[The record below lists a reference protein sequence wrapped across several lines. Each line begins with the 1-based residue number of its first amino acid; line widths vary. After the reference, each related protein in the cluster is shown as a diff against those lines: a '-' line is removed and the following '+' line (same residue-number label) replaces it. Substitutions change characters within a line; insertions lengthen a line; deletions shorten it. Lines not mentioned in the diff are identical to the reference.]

1 MAILPEFITLAAVGA
16 IVAIALLVLI
26 RSAGRRIRLAEQQT
40 GELKQQI
47 EAQSRNAD
55 EQAGQIEAQLRNA
68 DEQARQI
75 EAQSRKADEQTRQI
89 EAQSRKADEQARQ
102 IEGQARKIE
111 DLERRSSELEI
122 QLTAES
128 SRTEALTAR
137 MRDEMLGMSGKLAAL
152 SNSVEILR
160 RLPPQT
166 PPMDTELLEK
176 MVESEMVA
184 LAESVLTLRPLVP
197 YPNWRFDIEWTNPD
211 LAFQARRQIWQ
222 SFHDRRI
229 DKPVTMSWH
238 LGTRLRL
245 GLRNDLS
252 RQIYVAGCIDP
263 NEFAF
268 LNHYLQPGMTF
279 IDMGANEG
287 AYTVFAARRVGE
299 SGSVWAFEPSQR
311 EFDSLRANLD
321 LNGLIGPNVRLFPLA
336 IADFNGYT
344 ELTVAATEHAGQN
357 TMGAFAGPGIGAAGT
372 QTVEVRRLDDLI
384 AEDAPA
390 RIDFIKLD
398 VEGAELKA
406 IHGAAA
412 TLRRYRPVLLFE
424 VSAASL
430 RPQGASRDGLVAFLR
445 SLDYLL
451 YVFDDQGLPAVAEPG
466 AYSDNMLAAPVG
478 LVLLSIAFQGW
489 PVN

>member
-1 MAILPEFITLAAVGA
+1 LAVVGTIAV
-16 IVAIALLVLI
+16 IALLFLI
-26 RSAGRRIRLAEQQT
+26 RGAGRRIRLAEQKTVEQQ
-40 GELKQQI
+40 QQI
-47 EAQSRNAD
+47 EAQSRTAD
-55 EQAGQIEAQLRNA
+55 Q
-68 DEQARQI
+68 QARQI
-75 EAQSRKADEQTRQI
+75 EAQSRTAGEQTRQI
-89 EAQSRKADEQARQ
+89 ESQASQ
-102 IEGQARKIE
+102 IDLQARKIE
-111 DLERRSSELEI
+111 VLERRSSELEI
-122 QLTAES
+122 QLAGES
-128 SRTEALTAR
+128 SRTEALTAQVL
-137 MRDEMLGMSGKLAAL
+137 EMSGKIAEL

-160 RLPPQT
+160 RLPPRM
-166 PPMDTELLEK
+166 PPMDAELLEK
-176 MVESEMVA
+176 MAEPEMIA
-184 LAESVLTLRPLVP
+184 LAESMPTLRPLVP

-229 DKPVTMSWH
+229 DQPVTINWH

-279 IDMGANEG
+279 VDMGANEG
-287 AYTVFAARRVGE
+287 VYTVFAARRVGQ

-311 EFDSLRANLD
+311 EYDSLRANLD

-344 ELTVAATEHAGQN
+344 ELAVAATEHAGQN
-357 TMGAFAGPGIGAAGT
+357 TMGAFASAGIGAAGT
-372 QTVEVRRLDDLI
+372 QTIEVRRLDDLI

-406 IHGAAA
+406 IHGAAG

-430 RPQGASRDGLVAFLR
+430 RPQGASREGLVAFLR

-451 YVFDDQGLPAVAEPG
+451 YVFDDSGLPAVAEPG
-466 AYSDNMLAAPVG
+466 AYGDNMLAVPAG
-478 LVLLSIAFQGW
+478 TVLPSIVFQGW